1 MPYCEAAAVRAHYLR
16 EENVQMG
23 LDHPE
28 IESAIDGLEKF
39 LGETEGWLAKVVKED
54 V

>member
-1 MPYCEAAAVRAHYLR
+1 MPYSEAAAVRAHYLR

-23 LDHPE
+23 LDSPE
-28 IESAIDGLEKF
+28 IHSAIDGLEKF
-39 LGETEGWLAKVVKED
+39 LGETEGWLAKVVNNN